1 MIRKISKDEIRQRI
15 HTRIRRK
22 VRGTTERPR
31 LAIFRSVAHIY
42 AQVIDDAKGV
52 TIVAASSSEK
62 GSGENKVT
70 GGNVAAAK
78 EIGKR
83 VAERAKEKGITRV
96 VFDRGGYLYH
106 GRVKALADA
115 AREAGLEL

>member
-62 GSGENKVT
+62 GSAAT